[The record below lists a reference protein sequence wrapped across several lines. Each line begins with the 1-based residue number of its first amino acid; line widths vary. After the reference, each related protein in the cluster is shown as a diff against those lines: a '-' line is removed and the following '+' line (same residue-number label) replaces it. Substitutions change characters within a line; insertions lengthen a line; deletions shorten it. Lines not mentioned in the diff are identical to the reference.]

1 MKKVIGINSETTKK
15 SSVVA
20 KLCNKEKLFLDNVND
35 DVKKMFREACFAE
48 WNGEWV
54 PVLVL
59 SPFDIT
65 ERNIQDQWYEN
76 YETFL
81 NSTKG
86 TKIKHLVLWYGFENV
101 PEKYGFVDKFKT
113 YEEAKNEGLH
123 IFRPSNA
130 VNQLTSNDQRVL
142 DGFIKISEAIKI
154 RPSDRFIRTK
164 IMSSG
169 KAKRDLEN
177 IDVFNRGSDSNK
189 KTTSETHN
197 VKGALNVYTVEKEQ
211 AEFHLNEKN
220 ILPTMHKLRDAVS
233 QKEKEG
239 MFSLLNEI
247 ESAVPGIAPSFIE
260 LYDIGMFL
268 KRTKQSFVDAEL
280 IAKVKAITEAMKML
294 YLEKRSRRPKDFK
307 LTWKA
312 CDTIL
317 KQVEIKSSKVSSK
330 VVASPELAAK
340 SRKKSFSVRSM
351 IDCSLRNA
359 SSSVEAHAR
368 KEHITTLVVPPL
380 LVSKRELPKWL
391 TEALPENVLDPSAD
405 DNDRVIGK
413 EFIDCIDADWPE
425 EVLQQINFDS
435 FVHHIEQ
442 AAYDWS
448 QVDETQMSRRRNTS
462 VLKYPNN
469 YFMKIRDIVSG
480 LSLGNHFDS
489 KHYPKLL
496 DELLKGKYATPMD
509 LVKLPGIIF
518 YESMKHNS

>member
-1 MKKVIGINSETTKK
+1 MKKVIGINSETTKE
-15 SSVVA
+15 SSVIA
-20 KLCNKEKLFLDNVND
+20 KLCNKEKIFLDNVHD

-48 WNGEWV
+48 WNGVWV

-65 ERNIQDQWYEN
+65 ERIIQDQWHEN

-86 TKIKHLVLWYGFENV
+86 TKMEHLVLWYGFENV
-101 PEKYGFVDKFKT
+101 SEKYGFVDEFKT

-123 IFRPSNA
+123 VFRSSNA
-130 VNQLTSNDQRVL
+130 QLTSNEQRVL
-142 DGFIKISEAIKI
+142 DGFIKIREAIKV

-351 IDCSLRNA
+351 IDRSLRNA

-425 EVLQQINFDS
+425 DVLQQINFDS

-448 QVDETQMSRRRNTS
+448 QVDEAQMSRRRNTS

-509 LVKLPGIIF
+509 LVKLPGLIF

>member
-1 MKKVIGINSETTKK
+1 
-15 SSVVA
+15 
-20 KLCNKEKLFLDNVND
+20 
-35 DVKKMFREACFAE
+35 
-48 WNGEWV
+48 
-54 PVLVL
+54 
-59 SPFDIT
+59 
-65 ERNIQDQWYEN
+65 
-76 YETFL
+76 
-81 NSTKG
+81 
-86 TKIKHLVLWYGFENV
+86 
-101 PEKYGFVDKFKT
+101 
-113 YEEAKNEGLH
+113 
-123 IFRPSNA
+123 
-130 VNQLTSNDQRVL
+130 
-142 DGFIKISEAIKI
+142 
-154 RPSDRFIRTK
+154 
-164 IMSSG
+164 
-169 KAKRDLEN
+169 
-177 IDVFNRGSDSNK
+177 
-189 KTTSETHN
+189 
-197 VKGALNVYTVEKEQ
+197 
-211 AEFHLNEKN
+211 
-220 ILPTMHKLRDAVS
+220 
-233 QKEKEG
+233 
-239 MFSLLNEI
+239 
-247 ESAVPGIAPSFIE
+247 
-260 LYDIGMFL
+260 
-268 KRTKQSFVDAEL
+268 L

-317 KQVEIKSSKVSSK
+317 KQDEIKSNGVSSK
-330 VVASPELAAK
+330 VVGSPDLAAK
-340 SRKKSFSVRSM
+340 SRKTTFSVRAM
-351 IDCSLRNA
+351 IDRSLRNA

-448 QVDETQMSRRRNTS
+448 QVDEAQMSRRRNTS

>member
-20 KLCNKEKLFLDNVND
+20 KLCNKEKIFLDNVHD

-48 WNGEWV
+48 WNGVWV

-65 ERNIQDQWYEN
+65 ERIIQDQWHEN

-317 KQVEIKSSKVSSK
+317 KQVEIKSSKVSIK

-351 IDCSLRNA
+351 IDRSLRNA

>member
-1 MKKVIGINSETTKK
+1 
-15 SSVVA
+15 VVA
-20 KLCNKEKLFLDNVND
+20 KLCNKEKIFLDNVHD

-48 WNGEWV
+48 WNGVWV

-65 ERNIQDQWYEN
+65 ERIIQDQWHEN

-86 TKIKHLVLWYGFENV
+86 TKMEHLVLWYGFENV
-101 PEKYGFVDKFKT
+101 SEKYGFVDEFKT

-123 IFRPSNA
+123 VFRSSNA
-130 VNQLTSNDQRVL
+130 QLTSNEQRVL
-142 DGFIKISEAIKI
+142 DGFIKIREAIKV

-164 IMSSG
+164 IKSSG
-169 KAKRDLEN
+169 KSKRYLAN
-177 IDVFNRGSDSNK
+177 IDVFKRESDPIK
-189 KTTSETHN
+189 TTTSETHN
-197 VKGALNVYTVEKEQ
+197 DKGALNVYTVVKEQ
-211 AEFHLNEKN
+211 AEFYLNEMN
-220 ILPTMHKLRDAVS
+220 ILPTMHTLRDAVS

-239 MFSLLNEI
+239 IISLLNEI

-268 KRTKQSFVDAEL
+268 KRTKQSFDDAEL
-280 IAKVKAITEAMKML
+280 IAKVKAITVAMKKL
-294 YLEKRSRRPKDFK
+294 YLDKKSRRPEDFK

-312 CDTIL
+312 CNTIL
-317 KQVEIKSSKVSSK
+317 KQDEINSSGVPSK
-330 VVASPELAAK
+330 VVASPEPPPK
-340 SRKKSFSVRSM
+340 SRKNTFSVRAM
-351 IDCSLRNA
+351 IDRSIRNA
-359 SSSVEAHAR
+359 SSSVEAHAP
-368 KEHITTLVVPPL
+368 KEQITTLVVPPS

-391 TEALPENVLDPSAD
+391 TEVLPESVLDPTAD
-405 DNDRVIGK
+405 DNERAIGK
-413 EFIDCIDADWPE
+413 DFIDCIDADWPE

-448 QVDETQMSRRRNTS
+448 QEDEAPKSRRRNAR
-462 VLKYPNN
+462 VLKYPEN

-480 LSLGNHFDS
+480 LSVGNHFDS

-496 DELLKGKYATPMD
+496 DELFKGKYETPMD
-509 LVKLPGIIF
+509 LVKLPGLIF